1 MWKQLL
7 DFVWQALHLAEDTER
22 NQQSIEEL
30 EKTQRDFATSME
42 QQIYEQRRAIERL
55 AAALERLSE
64 REETERRILKLE
76 LENQLL
82 RQERG
87 LPPAKQ
93 SIAAEP
99 ETSKTS
105 DGEQN

>member
-1 MWKQLL
+1 MWKQWL
-7 DFVWQALHLAEDTER
+7 DFIWQALRLAEDTER

-30 EKTQRDFATSME
+30 EKAQLDFARSTE

-55 AAALERLSE
+55 AAALEHLSE
-64 REETERRILKLE
+64 REEAERRILKLE

-87 LPPAKQ
+87 LSPATH
-93 SIAAEP
+93 APTAEA
-99 ETSKTS
+99 ETKKPS
-105 DGEQN
+105 DDRKD

>member
-7 DFVWQALHLAEDTER
+7 ESFGRILRFAEQVQR
-22 NQQSIEEL
+22 NQQSIKDL
-30 EKTQRDFATSME
+30 EKEQRDLAHSFERES
-42 QQIYEQRRAIERL
+42 YEQRRAIERL

-64 REETERRILKLE
+64 REEAERRILKLE

-87 LPPAKQ
+87 LPPATHPP
-93 SIAAEP
+93 SAEA
-99 ETSKTS
+99 ETKKPS
-105 DGEQN
+105 DDEKD